1 MECRQGQWNQT
12 MLKWYLEGANECITD
27 ELLGIEH
34 LDLYNLVKD
43 LLRTL
48 LEVEVDDL
56 VGGSGRG

>member
-1 MECRQGQWNQT
+1 

-56 VGGSGRG
+56 AGGRGRG

>member
-12 MLKWYLEGANECITD
+12 MLEWYLEGSNECITD

-34 LDLYNLVKD
+34 LDLHNLVKD
-43 LLRTL
+43 LLGTL

-56 VGGSGRG
+56 VGGRGRG